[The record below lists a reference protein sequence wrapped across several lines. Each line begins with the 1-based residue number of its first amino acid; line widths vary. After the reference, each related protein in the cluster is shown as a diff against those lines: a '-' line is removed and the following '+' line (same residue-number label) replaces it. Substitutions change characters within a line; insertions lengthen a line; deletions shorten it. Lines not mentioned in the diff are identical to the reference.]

1 MSFAES
7 LRKAQRE
14 QNSLLC
20 VGLDSD
26 PALIPPHLGTSHESV
41 LEFNRQVIEATRDL
55 VCGYKI
61 NLAFYEVLGE
71 HGWAILRKTLELIP
85 PGLLTIGDAK
95 RGDIGNTAD
104 RYASSLFAE
113 FKFGAVTVNPY
124 MGFDS
129 VEPFL
134 KYRERGVFV
143 LALTSNPG
151 SKDFQRLKVG
161 SKPLYEKVVHAARKW
176 NTGENV
182 GLVVGAT
189 HPRELRAIR
198 SMVPTM
204 PLLIPGIGK
213 QGGDLRAVVRYGCD
227 RKGFSAVIN
236 VGRSVI
242 YASREPDFAAAVRK
256 EAMMVRDEIRM
267 YQAEFFGGA

>member
-7 LRKAQRE
+7 LRKIQEE

-26 PALIPPHLGTSHESV
+26 PDLLPPHLGKTPASV

-55 VCGYKI
+55 VCGYKL
-61 NLAFYEVLGE
+61 NLAFYEALGSD
-71 HGWAILRKTLELIP
+71 GWKILHDTISSIPSSLLI
-85 PGLLTIGDAK
+85 IGDAK

-104 RYASSLFAE
+104 RYASALFADL
-113 FKFGAVTVNPY
+113 KFGAVTVNPY

-134 KYRERGVFV
+134 KYRERGVF
-143 LALTSNPG
+143 LLSLTSNPG

-161 SKPLYEKVVHAARKW
+161 QTPLYEKIVGAAKKW
-176 NTGENV
+176 NSNDNL

-189 HPRELRAIR
+189 HPRELKKIR
-198 SMVPTM
+198 SMVPAM
-204 PLLIPGIGK
+204 PLLIPGVGK
-213 QGGDLRAVVRYGCD
+213 QGGDVRSVVQYGCD
-227 RKGFSAVIN
+227 RKGLMAVVN
-236 VGRSVI
+236 VGRSII
-242 YASREPDFAAAVRK
+242 YASREPDFTSAVRK
-256 EAMMVRDEIRM
+256 EAMSIRDEIRM
-267 YQAEFFGGA
+267 YQAEFFGG